1 MKAVLRS
8 LKATPVKE
16 IAMRRFSA
24 LAVSA
29 LALIATPAFAQA
41 RPDGQTVTVV
51 GQSVQLF
58 RDRLAACLARHC
70 PVNEDVDATLA
81 LAEGLFLNGD
91 YREARSVV
99 RASLGRNGD
108 QARAFPE
115 PVSDLYR
122 VQARLARHIGF
133 DREARLAS
141 FDILNALQAGLPR
154 EDYRHFTARFE
165 IAEMQMLSGSFNG
178 AQRALHQLVDA
189 ARAAGR
195 DDVVVMA
202 ELREL
207 AYEMMAVPGGGDA
220 RWRLEQW
227 ANLDGE
233 ANRLRATGARLT
245 LARFYRNHGDIARS
259 DALFAQVARTS
270 AVGARRRLLFS
281 PRFQLA
287 QQARMEGEDGDM
299 SLVSPNMQIPDDME
313 NGWIDVGFWVGPDG
327 RVSEVEILRR
337 GADASWSRPLLAAIG
352 GRRYAGA
359 PEATYK
365 IERYTYTSGFYQG
378 TGSRLPARSPAARV
392 EYLDLTTSAETPA
405 ATAPR
410 PAGGPGRPSS

>member
-1 MKAVLRS
+1 
-8 LKATPVKE
+8 
-16 IAMRRFSA
+16 MRRFSA
-24 LAVSA
+24 LAVPALAVSA
-29 LALIATPAFAQA
+29 FALIATPAFAQA

-108 QARAFPE
+108 QASAFPE

-122 VQARLARHIGF
+122 VQARLARHIGL

-178 AQRALHQLVDA
+178 AQRALHQLIDA

-195 DDVVVMA
+195 EDVVVMA

-207 AYEMMAVPGGGDA
+207 SYELMAIPGGGDA
-220 RWRLEQW
+220 RWRLQQW
-227 ANLDGE
+227 ANLDGD
-233 ANRLRATGARLT
+233 ADHLRATGARLA
-245 LARFYRNHGDIARS
+245 LARLYRNEGDIARS
-259 DALFAQVARTS
+259 DALLAQIARTS
-270 AVGARRRLLFS
+270 TAGARRRLLFS
-281 PRFQLA
+281 PRVQLA
-287 QQARMEGEDGDM
+287 QQARMEGDDEDM
-299 SLVSPNMQIPDDME
+299 SALSTNLQIPDDME
-313 NGWIDVGFWVGPDG
+313 NGWIDVGFWVGADG
-327 RVSEVEILRR
+327 RVADVEILRR
-337 GADASWSRPLLAAIG
+337 GADASWSRPLLAGIR
-352 GRRYAGA
+352 GRRYSDA

-365 IERYTYTSGFYQG
+365 IERYTYTSSFVQT
-378 TGSRLPARSPAARV
+378 TGSRLYVRSPRARI

-410 PAGGPGRPSS
+410 PGGPGRPSS